1 MRVLLPL
8 RNPTANKNASNSS
21 LSDQSE
27 YFEDEGEQN
36 FFVEGSTA
44 QQVLVEFPP
53 HASIA
58 PAAASV
64 AALSESLDPAAVADP
79 EPSSSRSSSA
89 FPPRF
94 LPPAG
99 LKSCEEH
106 LPPPPLPAEHHS
118 LLRKRRPLE
127 DSKPRKRPAPFLQDN
142 KPPPQVLQQA
152 SNQNQK
158 IMGGAR
164 RIDWRY
170 AEQDSRD
177 ASSPESMENNPALAR
192 GDFMIQN
199 NNSNNASNVSA
210 RSSEEDQA
218 MEFLVALK
226 KRGLELREQEG
237 DGNCLFRAASLQVY
251 GDPSMHGDVRKQC
264 LDFMVSMIK

>member
-8 RNPTANKNASNSS
+8 RKLTANKNAGNSS

-27 YFEDEGEQN
+27 YSEDEGEHI
-36 FFVEGSTA
+36 FVEGSNA
-44 QQVLVEFPP
+44 QPVLIEFPP

-58 PAAASV
+58 PASASAA
-64 AALSESLDPAAVADP
+64 AFSEPLYLP
-79 EPSSSRSSSA
+79 EEAHTEPRCSSA
-89 FPPRF
+89 LHPRF

-99 LKSCEEH
+99 LKSCEEQ
-106 LPPPPLPAEHHS
+106 LPPPPAEHHS
-118 LLRKRRPLE
+118 LLGKRRPLE
-127 DSKPRKRPAPFLQDN
+127 DSKPRKRPAPFLEDK

-152 SNQNQK
+152 PNQNQR
-158 IMGGAR
+158 MGGAR

-192 GDFMIQN
+192 GDYMFQN
-199 NNSNNASNVSA
+199 NLNNNNNNNNNAAGVSA

-237 DGNCLFRAASLQVY
+237 DGNCLFRAVSLQVY
-251 GDPSMHGDVRKQC
+251 GDPSMHEDVRKQC
-264 LDFMVSMIK
+264 LDFMVSMMK

>member
-8 RNPTANKNASNSS
+8 RKSTANKNASNSS

-27 YFEDEGEQN
+27 YSEDEGEHL
-36 FFVEGSTA
+36 FVEGSTA

-58 PAAASV
+58 PAAAS
-64 AALSESLDPAAVADP
+64 AAAFSEPLYFPEKADP
-79 EPSSSRSSSA
+79 EPSSSSA

-99 LKSCEEH
+99 LKSCEEQ
-106 LPPPPLPAEHHS
+106 LPPPPAEHHS
-118 LLRKRRPLE
+118 LLRKRRPL
-127 DSKPRKRPAPFLQDN
+127 DDFKPRKRPAPFLEDK

-152 SNQNQK
+152 PNQSHR
-158 IMGGAR
+158 MGGAR

-192 GDFMIQN
+192 GDYMFQN
-199 NNSNNASNVSA
+199 NPNDDNNNATNVSA

-218 MEFLVALK
+218 MEFRVALK

-237 DGNCLFRAASLQVY
+237 DGNCLFRAVSLQVY

-264 LDFMVSMIK
+264 LDFMVSMMK

>member
-8 RNPTANKNASNSS
+8 RKLTANRNAGNSS

-27 YFEDEGEQN
+27 YSEDEGEHL
-36 FFVEGSTA
+36 FVEGSTG

-58 PAAASV
+58 PASATAA
-64 AALSESLDPAAVADP
+64 AFSEPLYLPKEADT
-79 EPSSSRSSSA
+79 EPRSSSSSSA

-99 LKSCEEH
+99 LKSCEEQ
-106 LPPPPLPAEHHS
+106 LPPSPAEHHS
-118 LLRKRRPLE
+118 LIRKRRSLD
-127 DSKPRKRPAPFLQDN
+127 DSKPRKRPSPSWEDK

-152 SNQNQK
+152 PNQNQR
-158 IMGGAR
+158 MGGAG

-192 GDFMIQN
+192 GDYMFQ
-199 NNSNNASNVSA
+199 NNSNNNNATNVSA
-210 RSSEEDQA
+210 RSSEEDQS

-237 DGNCLFRAASLQVY
+237 DGNCLFRAVSLQVY
-251 GDPSMHGDVRKQC
+251 GDPSMHGDVRTQC
-264 LDFMVSMIK
+264 LDFMVSMMK